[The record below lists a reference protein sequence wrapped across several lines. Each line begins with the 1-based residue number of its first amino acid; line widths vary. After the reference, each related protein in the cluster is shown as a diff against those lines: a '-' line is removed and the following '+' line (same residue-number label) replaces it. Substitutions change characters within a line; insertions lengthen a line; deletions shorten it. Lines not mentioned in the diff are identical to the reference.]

1 MKQMRISIL
10 LTLLASL
17 GTARADRVELRG
29 GAELRGVVVPG
40 ENPDEVQIQT
50 ESSSKPL
57 VFAKHQVVRVVKQP
71 SALDDYF
78 ARRDSID
85 ASAASQYEFGLW
97 CQSHKLPGLAM
108 NHYRRAVE
116 LDKSFGPAH
125 RKLGHVEYLGQW
137 MTYDELR
144 EAKGLVKIKGRWVSK
159 AARERLKEDE
169 KLHAEQ
175 ASWMR
180 RLKIHYHNLT
190 RGGVDDRQDAE
201 DRLQEI
207 RDPAAVVPLVRL
219 LGRDTP
225 ALRVKLAHILGAIPG
240 DEARRALVNFV
251 LDEPETLVRKEGI
264 AELVR
269 RNEVETAADFQAALS
284 DKNPA
289 RVGHAALGLAALN
302 AKSVVPSLI
311 ARLVSHRK
319 RTVLVPGGVAAA
331 PSGGGGAAAF
341 GIAQPIPVITGPV
354 VGPGAVAFGMTSV
367 PFLSGTGIAYGNG
380 GGLEEAPPIPQ
391 TVVDSIPNADVLAA
405 LETLTGRN
413 FGYDLPA
420 WREWLR
426 TAFRLEAAPVRH
438 VPEP

>member
-1 MKQMRISIL
+1 LIVG
-10 LTLLASL
+10 L
-17 GTARADRVELRG
+17 GIARADRIELRG

-40 ENPDEVQIQT
+40 ENPDEVLVQT
-50 ESSSKPL
+50 ESASKPL
-57 VFAKHQVVRVVKQP
+57 AFAKHHVVRVVKQP
-71 SALDDYF
+71 STLDEYF

-85 ASAASQYEFGLW
+85 PSAPAQYEFGLW
-97 CQSHKLPGLAM
+97 CQSHKLSGLAM

-116 LDKSFGPAH
+116 LDKSFAPAH
-125 RKLGHVEYLGQW
+125 RKLGHVEYLGRW
-137 MTYDELR
+137 MTQDELR

-159 AARERLKEDE
+159 AARERLKEGE

-190 RGGVDDRQDAE
+190 QGGVDDRQDAE

-207 RDPAAVVPLVRL
+207 RDPAAVAPLVRL

-225 ALRVKLAHILGAIPG
+225 ALRVKLAHVLGGIPG

-251 LDEPETLVRKEGI
+251 LDEPETLVRQEAI

-269 RNEVETAADFQAALS
+269 RNEVETAADLQAALA
-284 DKNPA
+284 DQNPA

-302 AKSVVPSLI
+302 ARSVVPKLI
-311 ARLVSHRK
+311 ARLVSYQK

-341 GIAQPIPVITGPV
+341 GIAQPIPVLTGPV

-367 PFLSGTGIAYGNG
+367 PFLSGTGIAYGG
-380 GGLEEAPPIPQ
+380 GGLEEAPPVRQ
-391 TVVDSIPNADVLAA
+391 TVVDPIPNADVLAA
-405 LETLTGRN
+405 LESLTGRN

-426 TAFRLEAAPVRH
+426 TAFRLEAAPARQ